1 MKRTRLNPI
10 SKKRRALNATRR
22 EILENAWGPR
32 PWSCWLSNR
41 AGMSVLSTKNGQLVD
56 AFIPPCYG
64 EVNAHEIVKR
74 SQGGSLVDLS
84 NMIPLCNGHNGWV
97 ETADRDLVWELGLV
111 RSRWE
116 V

>member
-10 SKKRRALNATRR
+10 SKKRRSLNAERR
-22 EILENAWGPR
+22 QILENAWGPR
-32 PWSCWLSNR
+32 PWSCWLSSKS
-41 AGMSVLSTKNGQLVD
+41 GMQVLSGSTGQLH
-56 AFIPPCYG
+56 AEPIPPCYG

-74 SQGGSLVDLS
+74 SQGGSLVDPS
-84 NMIPLCNGHNGWV
+84 NMVPLCNGHNGWV